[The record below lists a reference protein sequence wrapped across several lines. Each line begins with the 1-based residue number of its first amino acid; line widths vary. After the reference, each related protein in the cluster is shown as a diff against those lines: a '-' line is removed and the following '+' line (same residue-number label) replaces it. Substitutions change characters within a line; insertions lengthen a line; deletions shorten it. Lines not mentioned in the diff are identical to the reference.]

1 MILNLYYRC
10 TETESR
16 ILTFI
21 KEKPEVDKDAIGL
34 FSFLCAPTWY
44 NALYVVIDGIDNN
57 AEQRINTLWRDSPSF
72 KVLKRSGV
80 TAVQINAGDVAK
92 VRPLLDGLAIVH
104 EGRLPENALLE
115 ALPLLK

>member
-1 MILNLYYRC
+1 MLFNDFYRR

-21 KEKPEVDKDAIGL
+21 KENPKVDKDAIGL

-44 NALYVVIDGIDNN
+44 HALYVVIEGTDNN
-57 AEQRINTLWRDSPSF
+57 VEQRINTLWRDSPSF
-72 KVLKRSGV
+72 KALKRSGV
-80 TAVQINAGDVAK
+80 TAIQINAADVAK

-115 ALPLLK
+115 VLPLLK

>member
-1 MILNLYYRC
+1 MLLNDFYRR
-10 TETESR
+10 TKTESR

-21 KEKPEVDKDAIGL
+21 KENPEVDKDAIGL
-34 FSFLCAPTWY
+34 FSFLCGPTWY
-44 NALYVVIDGIDNN
+44 NALYVVIDGTDNN

-80 TAVQINAGDVAK
+80 TAIQINANDAAR

-104 EGRLPENALLE
+104 EGRLAENALLE
-115 ALPLLK
+115 VLPLLK